1 MARALRCP
9 SASLGCSL
17 SRSKTSRAGEMEH
30 SLVCSV
36 ETGGEG
42 LWLFKAT
49 NKLVGEAPVRPR
61 CILGEQEPFMAD
73 PIACLP
79 NAEFR
84 CCVAKQG
91 EGGQSMLQGLLAP
104 GPAGG
109 GL

>member
-1 MARALRCP
+1 
-9 SASLGCSL
+9 
-17 SRSKTSRAGEMEH
+17 MEH

-49 NKLVGEAPVRPR
+49 NKLVGEAPPVPPR
-61 CILGEQEPFMAD
+61 CILGEREPFMAD
-73 PIACLP
+73 PIACLL
-79 NAEFR
+79 NTQFLR
-84 CCVAKQG
+84 CVAKRG
-91 EGGQSMLQGLLAP
+91 EGGQSMLQGLLGP